1 MVFDWLHW
9 IFEVGMSIQFRVPAG
24 ATFQITR
31 RPDPSTSEV
40 RTYSSVVRET
50 IRDFLRKL
58 PEGIVSLETITKS
71 DGTSYDVKFEY
82 HSSGYKMAVV
92 QERIDRGQD
101 HLCEVTPEGV
111 IDVSTFK
118 QPSIAEYF
126 ASLGPEYAVINDH
139 VSNGADGDW
148 LM

>member
-1 MVFDWLHW
+1 
-9 IFEVGMSIQFRVPAG
+9 
-24 ATFQITR
+24 
-31 RPDPSTSEV
+31 
-40 RTYSSVVRET
+40 
-50 IRDFLRKL
+50 
-58 PEGIVSLETITKS
+58 
-71 DGTSYDVKFEY
+71 
-82 HSSGYKMAVV
+82 MAVV

-126 ASLGPEYAVINDH
+126 ASLGPEYAVITDD
-139 VSNGADGDW
+139 VSSGEGGDW

>member
-1 MVFDWLHW
+1 
-9 IFEVGMSIQFRVPAG
+9 MSIRFRLPEG
-24 ATFQITR
+24 AAFQITR
-31 RPDPSTSEV
+31 RPDTSEI

-58 PEGIVSLETITKS
+58 PEGDVSLEAIAMP
-71 DGTSYDVKFEY
+71 DGTSYDVTFEY
-82 HSSGYKMAVV
+82 HSSGNKMAVV
-92 QERIDRGQD
+92 QERIGRGQD

-126 ASLGPEYAVINDH
+126 AGLGPEYAVITDD
-139 VSNGADGDW
+139 VSKRTDGDW